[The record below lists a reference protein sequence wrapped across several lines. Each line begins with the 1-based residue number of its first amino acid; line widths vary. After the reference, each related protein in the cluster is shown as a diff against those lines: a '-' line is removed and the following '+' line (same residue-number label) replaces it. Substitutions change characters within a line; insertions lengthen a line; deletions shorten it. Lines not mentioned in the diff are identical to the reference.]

1 MLDRRTK
8 GESQE
13 LKLTLLQKRRIP
25 ETYAWQNLLHSRY
38 WRREEPQTETTPP
51 HRWEAFSMPFL
62 QVKLYLIGREDVY
75 LLKCMTREP
84 GIGARLSIFFWRNST
99 EVPHEERA
107 SQRSSGGSEGWV
119 CDIEVGTCASSFFCA

>member
-38 WRREEPQTETTPP
+38 GEGRNRRLRPNLPTAGK
-51 HRWEAFSMPFL
+51 HFSCLFL

-75 LLKCMTREP
+75 R
-84 GIGARLSIFFWRNST
+84 
-99 EVPHEERA
+99 
-107 SQRSSGGSEGWV
+107 
-119 CDIEVGTCASSFFCA
+119 